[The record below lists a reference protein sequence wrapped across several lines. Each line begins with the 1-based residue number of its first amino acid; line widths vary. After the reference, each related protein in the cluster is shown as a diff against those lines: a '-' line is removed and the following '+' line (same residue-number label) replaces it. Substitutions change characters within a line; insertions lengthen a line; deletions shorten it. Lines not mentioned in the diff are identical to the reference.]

1 SSDQPVR
8 PAPVLA
14 RGQAFLRDKR
24 FSAVADHELSWADI
38 VQDLEHPFDG
48 LDVVIHEV
56 AHKLDM
62 LDGEMNGIPRLS
74 QSIDRSLGIETLSAA
89 RKELA
94 NRIDRSE
101 SALIDP

>member
-1 SSDQPVR
+1 M
-8 PAPVLA
+8 A
-14 RGQAFLRDKR
+14 R
-24 FSAVADHELSWADI
+24 
-38 VQDLEHPFDG
+38 
-48 LDVVIHEV
+48 
-56 AHKLDM
+56 KLDM
-62 LDGEMNGIPRLS
+62 LDGEMNGIPRLP